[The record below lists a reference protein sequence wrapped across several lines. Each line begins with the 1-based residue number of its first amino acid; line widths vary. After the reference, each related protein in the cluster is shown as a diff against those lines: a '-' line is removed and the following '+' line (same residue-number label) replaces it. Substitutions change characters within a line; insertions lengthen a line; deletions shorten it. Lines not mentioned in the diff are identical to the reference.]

1 MIPNP
6 AYNNQ
11 VLVDIW
17 LEIQPIKIELSFVQK
32 WHQKAKAADWP
43 L

>member
-17 LEIQPIKIELSFVQK
+17 LEIQPIKIELSFVQM
-32 WHQKAKAADWP
+32 P
-43 L
+43 SESEGS